1 MITSTHIQRKGDAAL
16 LKKELRPL
24 FLRHTRRLRRSGF
37 TLVELLVVIAIIG
50 TLVGLLLPAIQAAR
64 EAARRSSCVNNLKQW
79 GLAMHLHH
87 DAVKHFPYFGQ
98 RRNDPETNTT
108 GDLQS
113 RSFAVSLW
121 PYLEMLDL
129 YSRYD
134 LDKRFWDAP
143 NSALSQTPAPVYYC
157 ASDRPNAMFRG
168 GNPKYDVC
176 RGNYMVNFGPSVGS
190 HVGKQVAPFGIRFG
204 SNQGNFVPFCTKLSQ
219 VTDGTSAT
227 LLVAEVRFPA
237 FDDGSRQDARGSPLT
252 HWAPF
257 VTAAAPPN
265 SGTDMLKSGRCS
277 DTSLPCTEVSQ
288 DLFTQIRFVA
298 RSQHPGG
305 VNAVLCDGT
314 VRFFPDSVDPG
325 VWQELSTMNSG
336 NPLGAW

>member
-1 MITSTHIQRKGDAAL
+1 
-16 LKKELRPL
+16 
-24 FLRHTRRLRRSGF
+24 
-37 TLVELLVVIAIIG
+37 
-50 TLVGLLLPAIQAAR
+50 
-64 EAARRSSCVNNLKQW
+64 
-79 GLAMHLHH
+79 
-87 DAVKHFPYFGQ
+87 
-98 RRNDPETNTT
+98 
-108 GDLQS
+108 
-113 RSFAVSLW
+113 
-121 PYLEMLDL
+121 
-129 YSRYD
+129 
-134 LDKRFWDAP
+134 
-143 NSALSQTPAPVYYC
+143 
-157 ASDRPNAMFRG
+157 MFRG

-176 RGNYMVNFGPSVGS
+176 RGNYLVNFGPSVGS
-190 HVGKQVAPFGIRFG
+190 HFGERVAPFGIRSG

-227 LLVAEVRFPA
+227 LLMAEVRFPA

-257 VTAAAPPN
+257 VTAATPPN

>member
-157 ASDRPNAMFRG
+157 ASDLPNAMFRG

-265 SGTDMLKSGRCS
+265 SCTDMLKSGRCS

>member
-16 LKKELRPL
+16 LSKELRLL

>member
-1 MITSTHIQRKGDAAL
+1 MFCQ
-16 LKKELRPL
+16 P
-24 FLRHTRRLRRSGF
+24 RSPQHRGF
-37 TLVELLVVIAIIG
+37 TLIELLVVIAIIG
-50 TLVGLLLPAIQAAR
+50 VLVGLLLPAVQAAR
-64 EAARRSSCVNNLKQW
+64 EAARRASCTNNMKQW

-98 RRNDPETNTT
+98 RKNDPETNTG
-108 GDLQS
+108 GDVN

-129 YSRYD
+129 YSRYN
-134 LDKRFWDAP
+134 LNKPFFQAP
-143 NSALSQTPAPVYYC
+143 NQALSQTPAPVYYC

-168 GNPKYDVC
+168 GNPTYDVC
-176 RGNYMVNFGPSVGS
+176 RGNYRVNFGPSVGY
-190 HVGKQVAPFGIRFG
+190 HFGERVAPFGISSG
-204 SNQGNFVPFCTKLSQ
+204 NALNNFVPFSTKLSQ

-227 LLVAEVRFPA
+227 LLMAEVRFPA
-237 FDDGSRQDARGSPLT
+237 FDDGARPDVRGSLLT

-265 SGTDMLKSGRCS
+265 SGTDMLRSGRCS
-277 DTSLPCTEVSQ
+277 DASLPCTEQSQ
-288 DLFTQIRFVA
+288 DFFTRIRFVA

-314 VRFFPDSVDPG
+314 VKFFPDAIDPG

-336 NPLGAW
+336 NPVGAW

>member
-1 MITSTHIQRKGDAAL
+1 MFRQ
-16 LKKELRPL
+16 P
-24 FLRHTRRLRRSGF
+24 RSPQHRGF
-37 TLVELLVVIAIIG
+37 TLIELLVVIAIIG
-50 TLVGLLLPAIQAAR
+50 VLVGLLLPAVQAAR
-64 EAARRSSCVNNLKQW
+64 EAARRASCTNNMKQW

-98 RRNDPETNTT
+98 RKNDPETNTG
-108 GDLQS
+108 GDVN

-129 YSRYD
+129 YSRYN
-134 LDKRFWDAP
+134 LNKPFHQAP
-143 NSALSQTPAPVYYC
+143 NQALSQTPAPVYYC

-168 GNPKYDVC
+168 GNPTYDVC
-176 RGNYMVNFGPSVGS
+176 RGNYRVNFGPSVGY
-190 HVGKQVAPFGIRFG
+190 HFGERVAPFGISSGNAF
-204 SNQGNFVPFCTKLSQ
+204 NNFVPFSTKLSQ

-227 LLVAEVRFPA
+227 LLMAEVRFPA
-237 FDDGSRQDARGSPLT
+237 FDETDRSDVRGSLLT

-265 SGTDMLKSGRCS
+265 SGTDMLRSGRCS
-277 DTSLPCTEVSQ
+277 DTSLPCTEQSQ
-288 DLFTQIRFVA
+288 DFFTRIRFVA

-314 VRFFPDSVDPG
+314 VKFFPDAIDPG

-336 NPLGAW
+336 NPVGAW

>member
-336 NPLGAW
+336 NPLVAW

>member
-1 MITSTHIQRKGDAAL
+1 
-16 LKKELRPL
+16 
-24 FLRHTRRLRRSGF
+24 
-37 TLVELLVVIAIIG
+37 
-50 TLVGLLLPAIQAAR
+50 
-64 EAARRSSCVNNLKQW
+64 SCTNNMKQW

-98 RRNDPETNTT
+98 RKNDPETNTG
-108 GDLQS
+108 GDVN

-129 YSRYD
+129 YSRYN
-134 LDKRFWDAP
+134 LNKPFYQAP
-143 NSALSQTPAPVYYC
+143 NQALSQTPAPVYYC

-168 GNPKYDVC
+168 GNPTYDVC
-176 RGNYMVNFGPSVGS
+176 RGNYRVNFGPSVGY
-190 HVGKQVAPFGIRFG
+190 HFGERVAPFGISSG
-204 SNQGNFVPFCTKLSQ
+204 NKLDNFVPFSTKLSQ

-227 LLVAEVRFPA
+227 LLMAEVRFPA
-237 FDDGSRQDARGSPLT
+237 FDDGARPDVRGSLLT

-265 SGTDMLKSGRCS
+265 SGTDMLRSGRCS
-277 DTSLPCTEVSQ
+277 DASLPCTEQSQ
-288 DLFTQIRFVA
+288 DFFTRIRFVA

-314 VRFFPDSVDPG
+314 VKFFPDAIDPG

-336 NPLGAW
+336 NPVGAW

>member
-1 MITSTHIQRKGDAAL
+1 MFRQ
-16 LKKELRPL
+16 P
-24 FLRHTRRLRRSGF
+24 RSPQHRGF
-37 TLVELLVVIAIIG
+37 TLIELLVVIAIIG
-50 TLVGLLLPAIQAAR
+50 VLVGLLLPAVQNAR
-64 EAARRSSCVNNLKQW
+64 EAARRASCTNNMKQW

-87 DAVKHFPYFGQ
+87 DALKHFPYFGQ

-108 GDLQS
+108 GDSQA

-157 ASDRPNAMFRG
+157 ASDRPNALYRG
-168 GNPKYDVC
+168 SNPKYDVC
-176 RGNYMVNFGPSVGS
+176 RGNYRVNFGPSVGS
-190 HVGKQVAPFGIRFG
+190 HFGERVAPFGIRSG
-204 SNQGNFVPFCTKLSQ
+204 SNPGNFVPFCTKLSQ

-227 LLVAEVRFPA
+227 LLMAEVRFPA
-237 FDDGSRQDARGSPLT
+237 FDDGSRQDVRGSLLT

-265 SGTDMLKSGRCS
+265 SGSDMLKSGRCS

-288 DLFTQIRFVA
+288 DLFTQLRFVA

-314 VRFFPDSVDPG
+314 VRFFPDSIDPG

-336 NPLGAW
+336 NPVGAW